1 MFEKGS
7 VYPLKWGYEVMSGVV
22 EADARPGSR
31 LVEKSG
37 SVFSGREIESEGGEA
52 GAAQTSMA
60 STTLNDGEVGQTYD
74 GTGLGY
80 SFPV

>member
-1 MFEKGS
+1 
-7 VYPLKWGYEVMSGVV
+7 MSGVV
-22 EADARPGSR
+22 EVAVGPGSR

-37 SVFSGREIESEGGEA
+37 SLFSGREIRSEGGEL

-80 SFPV
+80 SFSV